1 MTQSAPVPAASFTV
15 SMIGYGTVGRGVAT
29 LLRDHADL
37 YTARTGR
44 AVRLGR
50 VLVRDVAKARAA
62 AQEAG
67 DPDAASRFTDDA
79 AVFLEASADAV
90 IEVAGGLDPV
100 DGLMREAL
108 SAGRHVVT
116 ANKALLA
123 ARGPALFAL
132 AREQGVSIAFEASC
146 GGGIPCV
153 TALTAGL
160 MANDVTALYGILN
173 GTCNYIL
180 TEMTQRGKSYAQ
192 ALAEAKE
199 KGYAEADETLD
210 VSGADAGQ
218 KLAIL
223 ASLAFGRQINGDDV
237 PCRGIDTL
245 DQMDVAFG
253 AEMGYDVKLIA
264 AAERW
269 QGHEEIGLSVAPC
282 FIAKDQ
288 PLAQIHGSLNALAVE
303 GDAVGP
309 TLFVGAGAGQL
320 PTASAVVGDL
330 LNMVNGSYPA
340 YFAAMR
346 LTPDLHPSA
355 VRVKE
360 DDLEGR
366 WYVRLAA
373 EDKPGVMAKVTDA
386 FGRREISLSALL
398 QHDAREGESTVPV
411 VVTTHR
417 ATRGDVQAAA
427 NEIKALDAIAGEPV
441 LMRVL

>member
-1 MTQSAPVPAASFTV
+1 VPHTQTDLTVRTV
-15 SMIGYGTVGRGVAT
+15 SMIGYGTVGRGVARM
-29 LLRDHADL
+29 LADRADL
-37 YTARTGR
+37 YEARTGH

-62 AQEAG
+62 AVIAG
-67 DPDAASRFTDDA
+67 DPDAAERFTDDPA
-79 AVFLEASADAV
+79 AFAAAPADV
-90 IEVAGGLDPV
+90 LIEVAGGLDPV
-100 DGLMREAL
+100 NGWIRDAL
-108 SAGRHVVT
+108 QAGRHVVT

-132 AREQGVSIAFEASC
+132 AREKGVSIAFEASC

-153 TALTAGL
+153 TALTSGL
-160 MANDVTALYGILN
+160 MANRITALYGILN

-180 TEMTQRGKSYAQ
+180 TEMTQRGKSYTE

-218 KLAIL
+218 KLAVL
-223 ASLAFGRQINGDDV
+223 ASLAYGVNITDDDV

-245 DQMDVAFG
+245 EQMDVAFG
-253 AEMGYDVKLIA
+253 AELGYDIKLIA

-269 QGHEEIGLSVAPC
+269 PGHDPVGLSVAPC
-282 FIAKDQ
+282 FIPRDQ

-309 TLFVGAGAGQL
+309 TLFVGAGAGQG

-330 LNMVNGSYPA
+330 LNVIAGSYPA
-340 YFAAMR
+340 HFANMR
-346 LTPDLHPSA
+346 LTPDLHA
-355 VRVKE
+355 AAELVE
-360 DDLEGR
+360 EADLEGR
-366 WYVRLAA
+366 WYVRLSAQ
-373 EDKPGVMAKVTDA
+373 DRPGVMAKITDA
-386 FGRREISLSALL
+386 FGSRGISLSALL
-398 QHDAREGESTVPV
+398 QHDPRAGETAVPV

-417 ATRGDVQAAA
+417 ATRGSVQAAA
-427 NEIKALDAIAGEPV
+427 GAIAELDVVTGTPV
-441 LMRVL
+441 VLRVL